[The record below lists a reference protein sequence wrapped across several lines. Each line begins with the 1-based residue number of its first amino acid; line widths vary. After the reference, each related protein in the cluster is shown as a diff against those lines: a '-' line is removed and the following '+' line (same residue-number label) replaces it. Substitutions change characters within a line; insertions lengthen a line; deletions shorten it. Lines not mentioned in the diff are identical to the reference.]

1 MQAASRRI
9 LVTTSH
15 RPSQRVRSF
24 VKDLASVLPNAV
36 RRNRGK
42 ATMRDLYY
50 EAVSIGA
57 NRVVIVGGRKGN
69 PGVISVYEPAEPP
82 EEELRLLARLSLAG
96 VRLSR
101 ETPGAQ
107 RSYGAR
113 SLGVHVESSSD
124 ELSMLG
130 DLLIRLFN
138 ARLILDLERAHRVVD
153 VVAVVRPGG
162 APDAVAE
169 VTFLCAGSG
178 RQCGPTLRLKGVYDY
193 VSGFRL
199 YRGEASREE
208 AGGGGS

>member
-1 MQAASRRI
+1 MSMQTGRRI

-50 EAVSIGA
+50 DAVSIGA
-57 NRVVIVGGRKGN
+57 NRVVIVGGWKGN
-69 PGVISVYEPAEPP
+69 PGSLTVYKPSEPP
-82 EEELRLLARLSLAG
+82 EEGLELLARITLQG

-107 RSYGAR
+107 RAYGAR
-113 SLGVHVESSSD
+113 SLGVYVEGSSD
-124 ELSMLG
+124 EYSMIG

-138 ARLILDLERAHRVVD
+138 GRLILDLETAHKVVD
-153 VVAVVRPGG
+153 VVAVVRPGPPG
-162 APDAVAE
+162 SVAE
-169 VTFLCAGSG
+169 ISFLCTGSG
-178 RQCGPTLRLKGVYDY
+178 RYCGPTLRVRGVYDY

-199 YRGEASREE
+199 YRGGVVERE
-208 AGGGGS
+208 AGGGSG

>member
-1 MQAASRRI
+1 MQPASRRI

-69 PGVISVYEPAEPP
+69 PGVISVYEPSEPP
-82 EEELRLLARLSLAG
+82 EEELKLLARLSLLG

-107 RSYGAR
+107 RSYRAS
-113 SLGVHVESSSD
+113 SLGVYVDSSSAD
-124 ELSMLG
+124 LSMVG
-130 DLLIRLFN
+130 DLLIKLFN
-138 ARLILDLERAHRVVD
+138 GRLILDLVRAHRLVD
-153 VVAVVRPGG
+153 VVAVVRPGPPG
-162 APDAVAE
+162 SVAE

-178 RQCGPTLRLKGVYDY
+178 RQCGPTLRLRGVYDY

-199 YRGEASREE
+199 YRGEGSREE
-208 AGGGGS
+208 AGGGGG

>member
-1 MQAASRRI
+1 MRAIVKRI

-15 RPSQRVRSF
+15 RPSQRIRSF
-24 VKDLASVLPNAV
+24 AKDLASVLPNAI

-69 PGVISVYEPAEPP
+69 PGVVSVYEPSEPP
-82 EEELRLLARLSLAG
+82 EEGLKLLGRLSLQG

-107 RSYGAR
+107 RSYGAS
-113 SLGVHVESSSD
+113 SLGVYVESSSHD
-124 ELSMLG
+124 LSMLG
-130 DLLIRLFN
+130 DILIRLFN
-138 ARLILDLERAHRVVD
+138 GRLILDLDRAHRIVD
-153 VVAVVRPGG
+153 VVAIVRQGPPGSI
-162 APDAVAE
+162 AE

-178 RQCGPTLRLKGVYDY
+178 RQCGPTLRLRGVYDY

-199 YRGEASREE
+199 YRGEAAREE
-208 AGGGGS
+208 AR